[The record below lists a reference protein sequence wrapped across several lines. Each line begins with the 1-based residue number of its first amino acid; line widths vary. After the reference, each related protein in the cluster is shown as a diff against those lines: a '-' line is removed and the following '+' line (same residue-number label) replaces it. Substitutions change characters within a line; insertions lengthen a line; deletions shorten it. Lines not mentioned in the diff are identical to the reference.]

1 MSDNVVDITQR
12 LKQIKA
18 DTNLAVPVEA
28 YRLDSKALLMD
39 VSFQV
44 DYLLTIATH
53 EYASGELNASHIHRL
68 LKVFQHL
75 YTGVILPFEA
85 RSYVVVRHLP
95 GEKDSIAYSVHNWA
109 MPLERMANT
118 PQEEEKRFSYRLEAG
133 LIELD
138 DKALLEPCSIYP
150 PEWMDFD
157 IPEDDAITARLP
169 KHIVKKMNELV
180 VTNSGR
186 GILASDGTYT
196 IVLPSSERFSLVVVL
211 ELDRPIALLPED
223 QRQSPK

>member
-44 DYLLTIATH
+44 DYLLDIATH
-53 EYASGELNASHIHRL
+53 EYASGELNASNIHRL
-68 LKVFQHL
+68 LKIFQYL
-75 YTGVILPFEA
+75 YTGVVLPFEA

-95 GEKDSIAYSVHNWA
+95 GEKESIAYSVHNWA
-109 MPLERMANT
+109 MPLERIADI
-118 PQEEEKRFSYRLEAG
+118 PQEEAKRFSYRLEVG
-133 LIELD
+133 LIELE

-150 PEWMDFD
+150 PEWMRFD
-157 IPEDDAITARLP
+157 IPEDDAITERFP
-169 KHIVKKMNELV
+169 KHIIKKMNELV
-180 VTNSGR
+180 AINSGR
-186 GILASDGTYT
+186 GILAADGTYMM
-196 IVLPSSERFSLVVVL
+196 VLPSSDRFALVAMFEL
-211 ELDRPIALLPED
+211 ERPIAILPED